1 MKSKGTDIDI
11 DVANREQILSKLD
24 FVYASMRKDG
34 EVVKHNT
41 GVYFNPI
48 PVNPFTQL
56 ATLDYEEADEVG
68 YLKIDILNV
77 HVYKDVRNEA
87 HLLKLME
94 KEPNWA
100 LLESK
105 EFVEQLFHVSSYYD
119 LLATMKPR
127 SIEQLAA
134 FLAIIRP
141 GKKHLQNHPWERV
154 LRDAWIKP
162 EDDSVYYYKKSHS
175 ISYSMAVAVHMNLL
189 EEKMTKKE

>member
-11 DVANREQILSKLD
+11 DVANRDQILSKLD

-77 HVYKDVRNEA
+77 HIYKDVRDEA
-87 HLLKLME
+87 HLLKLMD

-119 LLATMKPR
+119 LLSTMKPR
-127 SIEQLAA
+127 SIEQLGA

-141 GKKHLQNHPWERV
+141 GKKHLQNHPWDRV
-154 LRDAWIKP
+154 LRDAWTKP
-162 EDDSVYYYKKSHS
+162 EDDVYYFKKSHS
-175 ISYSMAVAVHMNLL
+175 ISYAMAVVVHMNLL
-189 EEKMTKKE
+189 EEKLHSSN